1 MGLSGES
8 QLKRGDGR
16 WSSTEREVGQQ
27 LQASEG
33 GLRGLYSTL
42 RAALAQASQLISPPC
57 APGFGVH
64 TWFSHL
70 AEVSK
75 RKD

>member
-1 MGLSGES
+1 MKTVEEMIYLLCVYIPRSGSGVMGLSGES

-16 WSSTEREVGQQ
+16 WSSTEREAGQQ

-42 RAALAQASQLISPPC
+42 RAALAQASQLISP
-57 APGFGVH
+57 H
-64 TWFSHL
+64 
-70 AEVSK
+70 
-75 RKD
+75 